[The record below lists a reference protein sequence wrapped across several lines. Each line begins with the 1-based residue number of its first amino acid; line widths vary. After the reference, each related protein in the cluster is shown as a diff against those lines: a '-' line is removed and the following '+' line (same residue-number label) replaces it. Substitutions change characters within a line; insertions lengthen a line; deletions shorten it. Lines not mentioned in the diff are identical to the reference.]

1 VRAEGGQTGLQHTV
15 IEPGGTVSQTLDAP
29 VDYQVQD
36 AVAVIRLQRP
46 EAMNSLD
53 RATKVAL
60 LDALRTAADDDGV
73 RCVVLTGSGRAF
85 SAGQDL
91 REHVADL
98 RAAAGA
104 ADGSGEGSGDASA
117 ASFALGSTV
126 REHYN
131 PIATLI
137 ATMAKPVVASV
148 NGVAAGAGASF
159 AFAADIRLVAES
171 AGFNLAFSAIALSCD
186 SGASWWLPRLVGVA
200 KAKDLLL
207 FPRTVRAAEAL
218 ELGLATRV
226 LPDDEL
232 EAASME
238 LARQLAAG
246 PTLAYGAIRRAIAY
260 SQSHDL
266 AESLAN
272 EADLM
277 DLTGASADHHGAVEA
292 FVAKQQPTFQGR

>member
-1 VRAEGGQTGLQHTV
+1 M
-15 IEPGGTVSQTLDAP
+15 SQTVDAP
-29 VDYQVQD
+29 VEYEVQD
-36 AVAVIRLQRP
+36 AVAVVRLRRP

-60 LDALRTAADDDGV
+60 LEALRTAGEDDEV

-98 RAAAGA
+98 RAANAAGSGSGGA
-104 ADGSGEGSGDASA
+104 AGSAGSAGSA
-117 ASFALGSTV
+117 GFALGGTV

-137 ATMAKPVVASV
+137 ATMAKPVIASV

-159 AFAADIRLVAES
+159 AFAADVRLVGAS

-207 FPRTVRAAEAL
+207 FPRTVGAQEAL

-226 LPDDEL
+226 VPDEEL
-232 EAASME
+232 EAATTE
-238 LARQLAAG
+238 LARTLAAG
-246 PTLAYGAIRRAIAY
+246 PTLAYASIRRAIAF

-266 AESLAN
+266 EQSLAN

-277 DLTGASADHHGAVEA
+277 DLTGRSQDHAGAVEA
-292 FVAKQQPTFQGR
+292 FVAKQRPTFIGR